1 MLRSILAASLLAVSF
16 PVAAE
21 ALNYNIVEF
30 SELAG
35 AEVAQDTMSARFQV
49 TAGGRDK
56 NAVNAEFV
64 KKFNNFT
71 RKSKNGSFK
80 TELVSRSA
88 MPRYQY
94 TNGRRIQ
101 TGWEERAEFK
111 VEGRDFDE
119 LNRFIADVQADAAL
133 EYTDFHVSRERRNE
147 IVDQV
152 SKDAILRFKAR
163 ADKLS
168 GILGTSGYKIVKLN
182 LGHIGSYITGR
193 GAVPAKML
201 RAMPMAASYGVE
213 EGMDSVAPGVEE
225 ISISVDGTVQF

>member
-16 PVAAE
+16 PAAAE

-30 SELAG
+30 SESAG
-35 AEVAQDTMSARFQV
+35 VEVAQDTMSARFQV
-49 TAGGRDK
+49 MAEGRDK
-56 NAVNAEFV
+56 NAVNA
-64 KKFNNFT
+64 
-71 RKSKNGSFK
+71 
-80 TELVSRSA
+80 ELVSRSA

-182 LGHIGSYITGR
+182 LGHIGSHIAGG
-193 GAVPAKML
+193 GAAQAKML

-213 EGMDSVAPGVEE
+213 GTDSVAPGVEE
-225 ISISVDGTVQF
+225 ISISVNGTVQF

>member
-16 PVAAE
+16 PAAAE

-30 SELAG
+30 SESAG
-35 AEVAQDTMSARFQV
+35 IEVAQDTMSARFQV
-49 TAGGRDK
+49 AAEGRDK

-111 VEGRDFDE
+111 AEGRDFDA
-119 LNRFIADVQADAAL
+119 LNRFIADVQTDASL
-133 EYTDFHVSRERRNE
+133 EDTDFSVSRERRNE
-147 IVDQV
+147 VIDQV
-152 SKDAILRFKAR
+152 SKDAVLRFKAR
-163 ADKLS
+163 AE
-168 GILGTSGYKIVKLN
+168 N
-182 LGHIGSYITGR
+182 W
-193 GAVPAKML
+193 
-201 RAMPMAASYGVE
+201 RAFWVRPVIKS
-213 EGMDSVAPGVEE
+213 SN
-225 ISISVDGTVQF
+225 